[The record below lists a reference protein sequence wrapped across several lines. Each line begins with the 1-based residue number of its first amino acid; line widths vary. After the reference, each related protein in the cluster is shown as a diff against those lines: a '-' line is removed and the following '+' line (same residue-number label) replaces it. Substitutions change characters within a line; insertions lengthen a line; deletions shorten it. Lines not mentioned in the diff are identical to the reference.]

1 MTRLWQF
8 KQSSTI
14 WPYDQG
20 HFKVNVILELFNMS
34 CFVQELMKYFI
45 PNSNYRLETN
55 FLFLVK
61 VALTLSLGGP
71 KVIPNEST
79 PYYDHAVFPLII
91 KHLGVLQEK
100 NIWSNDKKGFNI
112 QLRDMVRYHI
122 IILVDK
128 IDQWW
133 RPPPPL
139 VRRIIMFVIL

>member
-1 MTRLWQF
+1 
-8 KQSSTI
+8 
-14 WPYDQG
+14 
-20 HFKVNVILELFNMS
+20 MS

-100 NIWSNDKKGFNI
+100 KYLIKRQKRFQYTTSRHG
-112 QLRDMVRYHI
+112 
-122 IILVDK
+122 
-128 IDQWW
+128 
-133 RPPPPL
+133 
-139 VRRIIMFVIL
+139 